1 MGVKVENSFNR
12 KKFFEKIGKAAL
24 VIGLASVLPIKFFG
38 TKKKRINRKIKVY
51 IHPSAVK
58 RSGKV

>member
-1 MGVKVENSFNR
+1 MGNTFNR
-12 KKFFEKIGKAAL
+12 KKFFEKIGKAA
-24 VIGLASVLPIKFFG
+24 VVVGLASMLPIKIFG
-38 TKKKRINRKIKVY
+38 TKKNRINQKIKVN